1 MTLGPESNWTI
12 VHEYFSCCRIQYQ
25 NRFEMSSWI
34 KAKRHHASLYLY
46 VCLSISNNILLYV
59 PIKILQAHNV
69 YKTLVYIVIKWNLKI
84 IWMSPLM
91 LYELIWL
98 LKGFVVQGKIRVSTR
113 NYPVHLLYRI
123 MLVKV
128 LEFSTDA
135 EIKTI
140 KCGKQDNFTI

>member
-1 MTLGPESNWTI
+1 MT
-12 VHEYFSCCRIQYQ
+12 R
-25 NRFEMSSWI
+25 SWI
-34 KAKRHHASLYLY
+34 KLNNRPWIFLLLSHSISKLVWNEQLNQSETPSRISLSE
-46 VCLSISNNILLYV
+46 CLSISNNILLYV

-98 LKGFVVQGKIRVSTR
+98 LKGFVVQGKIQVSTR

-123 MLVKV
+123 MLVRV